1 MKKNIGFVYHS
12 SIEQDLKVIK
22 PNKSTHG
29 ENWIYATKTIE
40 MSAVFLSGKGGD
52 LTCQVGRDSTTGKV
66 FICERFKD
74 AFDYRYNNT
83 SGSIYFL
90 PKDKFINDKTGWDE
104 EVVCS
109 DAVEILKEIKI
120 IDTKEYLLNL
130 NEQEKIILVRYPN
143 KIGNIPENDE
153 DLVYRGIIW
162 TRQFG
167 KEVLNDFK
175 KLHPNLVTRIEE
187 GLRNG
192 EYLVEKLNE

>member
-83 SGSIYFL
+83 SASIYFL

>member
-1 MKKNIGFVYHS
+1 MYHS

-22 PNKSTHG
+22 PNKSAYG

-130 NEQEKIILVRYPN
+130 NEQEKIILLRYPN